1 MRNKRQRE
9 TCDIFGCRGMLV
21 FCFNLPGQLQKGQ
34 KTRAERRGQGKWEM
48 NALTQAGWNTS
59 GTTQP
64 LLDHQSSP
72 RLANKTH
79 YGSLINGSP
88 LQGVKEMEQSMMT
101 SLPGR
106 GGGRKKSGPLA
117 AFHNPVFVQHKQL
130 LFILWS
136 CSSYLFGDQTFFSF
150 KHSYW
155 TILKTSYFTSVL
167 QFYLKLVHKIQ
178 TLKPN
183 NILEQRKGY

>member
-34 KTRAERRGQGKWEM
+34 TTRAERRGQGKWEM

-106 GGGRKKSGPLA
+106 GGGRKNQDHWQRSIILCLFNINNSSLFYGHVPHTCLVTKHFFPLCHA
-117 AFHNPVFVQHKQL
+117 DDNT
-130 LFILWS
+130 W
-136 CSSYLFGDQTFFSF
+136 
-150 KHSYW
+150 
-155 TILKTSYFTSVL
+155 
-167 QFYLKLVHKIQ
+167 
-178 TLKPN
+178 
-183 NILEQRKGY
+183 